1 MKMITPLS
9 LKIIIIVSLLILS
22 SQKEETETIEGEQ
35 KSETLISDNKTT
47 PATKIPVIL
56 PESKIILPIRR
67 IGTSASQ
74 LNLSPCG
81 GVERLK
87 ADTLTNK
94 GSNLHFIWETVIP
107 AKGSN
112 CTVKISKGLERDEEF
127 SVLYPTDGSANKDG
141 SFPCGRSKGF
151 ESQEFAL
158 PSDYECDQCILQWKW
173 TTSYGDIYSCSDI
186 IINGGNMTACM
197 AKCQTGGAC
206 FNGQCMCLDGF
217 SGEFCE
223 KTKGEGVNWLLILLI
238 LIAVALIGA
247 IIYYFINKKFF
258 KSWTTS
264 NKSEIKQPFTENKN
278 RDYNIDDSQR
288 QEQ

>member
-1 MKMITPLS
+1 MRLTELY
-9 LKIIIIVSLLILS
+9 KILLILS
-22 SQKEETETIEGEQ
+22 LCSHSIQKEEEIKEGSETIIVPEIP
-35 KSETLISDNKTT
+35 SINNNTNKTS
-47 PATKIPVIL
+47 KVPVIL
-56 PESKIILPIRR
+56 PEAKIILPIRR

-74 LNLSPCG
+74 LNQGPCG

-107 AKGSN
+107 AKSSN
-112 CTVKISKGLERDEEF
+112 CTVSISKGLEKEEDF
-127 SVLYPTDGSANKDG
+127 SLLYPTDGSADKNG
-141 SFPCGRSKGF
+141 VFPCGRSKGF

-158 PSDYECDQCILQWKW
+158 PQDYECDQCILQWKW

-197 AKCQTGGAC
+197 AKCQNGGAC

-223 KTKGEGVNWLLILLI
+223 KTQGKGVNWLLILLI
-238 LIAVALIGA
+238 LIALALIGA
-247 IIYYFINKKFF
+247 ITYYFINKKFF

-288 QEQ
+288 QEH

>member
-1 MKMITPLS
+1 MKTS
-9 LKIIIIVSLLILS
+9 LIVIFISSLFIS
-22 SQKEETETIEGEQ
+22 SLQKEDSIEGEQ
-35 KSETLISDNKTT
+35 EKVITENKTT
-47 PATKIPVIL
+47 PTTKVPVIL

-74 LNLSPCG
+74 LNMSPCG

-94 GSNLHFIWETVIP
+94 GSNLHFIWETVLP

-112 CTVKISKGLERDEEF
+112 CTVKISKGLEKEDEF
-127 SVLYPTDGSANKDG
+127 SVLYPIDGSANKDG

-197 AKCQTGGAC
+197 AKCQNGGAC
-206 FNGQCMCLDGF
+206 FNGQCMCLEGF

-238 LIAVALIGA
+238 LIAVA
-247 IIYYFINKKFF
+247 
-258 KSWTTS
+258 
-264 NKSEIKQPFTENKN
+264 
-278 RDYNIDDSQR
+278 
-288 QEQ
+288 

>member
-1 MKMITPLS
+1 MKT
-9 LKIIIIVSLLILS
+9 SLLIKMLFISSFIILS
-22 SQKEETETIEGEQ
+22 FQKEETDSNQTV
-35 KSETLISDNKTT
+35 ISDNKTT
-47 PATKIPVIL
+47 PTTKVPVIL

-74 LNLSPCG
+74 LNMSPCG

-112 CTVKISKGLERDEEF
+112 CTVKISKGLERDDEF
-127 SVLYPTDGSANKDG
+127 SVLYPTDGSADKDG

-151 ESQEFAL
+151 ESQEFTL
-158 PSDYECDQCILQWKW
+158 PSNYECDQCILQWKW

-186 IINGGNMTACM
+186 IINGGNMTVCM
-197 AKCQTGGAC
+197 AKCQNGGAC
-206 FNGQCMCLDGF
+206 FNGKCMCLEGF

-223 KTKGEGVNWLLILLI
+223 ETKGEGINWLLILLI

-258 KSWTTS
+258 KSWTTT
-264 NKSEIKQPFTENKN
+264 NKSSIKQPFTESKDRN
-278 RDYNIDDSQR
+278 YNIDDSQV

>member
-1 MKMITPLS
+1 MKTSLI
-9 LKIIIIVSLLILS
+9 LKIIFISSLFIS
-22 SQKEETETIEGEQ
+22 SLQKEEADSIEKPTG
-35 KSETLISDNKTT
+35 DNKTAPT
-47 PATKIPVIL
+47 TKVPVIL

-74 LNLSPCG
+74 LNMSPCG

-94 GSNLHFIWETVIP
+94 GSNLHFIWETVVP

-112 CTVKISKGLERDEEF
+112 CTVKISKGLEKDDEF

-141 SFPCGRSKGF
+141 AFPCGRSKGF

-158 PSDYECDQCILQWKW
+158 PPDYECDQCILQWKW

-197 AKCQTGGAC
+197 AKCQNGGAC
-206 FNGQCMCLDGF
+206 FNGQCMCLEGF

-238 LIAVALIGA
+238 LIAVTLIGA
-247 IIYYFINKKFF
+247 IVYYFINKKFF

-264 NKSEIKQPFTENKN
+264 NKSGIKQPFTESKD
-278 RDYNIDDSQR
+278 RDYNIDESQR